1 MFHTLG
7 FKQVYI
13 AIINLS
19 VLAAKSFTS
28 TGFNPA
34 GLAVKVVKI
43 GWKLVTYR
51 QHVKDSWKDSLRTI
65 CSEPTKTTL
74 VTKNAQSSLQ

>member
-1 MFHTLG
+1 MFHTLR

-43 GWKLVTYR
+43 G
-51 QHVKDSWKDSLRTI
+51 
-65 CSEPTKTTL
+65 
-74 VTKNAQSSLQ
+74 